1 MSGSELLPSLKR
13 ATITVLEGDAEL
25 SGSAAPASTKRAR
38 VLDKGVS
45 FASVV
50 KVRAPVSWSEQ
61 REAQF
66 EIGIDLWLSLMKDWG
81 RCSSLSCWTQSR
93 RETLRGQ

>member
-25 SGSAAPASTKRAR
+25 SGCAAPASTKRAR

-50 KVRAPVSWSEQ
+50 KVRAPVSGSEQ
-61 REAQF
+61 IKGGAVRDRHRLVAFTHEGLGKMQVH
-66 EIGIDLWLSLMKDWG
+66 
-81 RCSSLSCWTQSR
+81 
-93 RETLRGQ
+93 